1 MLLHKYSFTGTHE
14 YSFNYELPKDL
25 PETLDGSRF
34 GTISYAIKGSVY
46 MTLGRVSHS
55 IEEQF
60 YLQSLPDPR
69 VPIPADED
77 LPKVNFIF

>member
-1 MLLHKYSFTGTHE
+1 
-14 YSFNYELPKDL
+14 
-25 PETLDGSRF
+25 
-34 GTISYAIKGSVY
+34 